1 MQDSTAKRW
10 RTYTHPCVGSANYGC
25 CQIIDSRTGVIHLV
39 ALSSHHLH
47 RAKLNQTKTDPHS
60 ISRALWPTATE
71 KRRGALPQMLTD
83 YLYAIRGE
91 ELSEPCQERQMFSFT
106 IYNDGSHSWPAIT
119 LMTQDNFVRVE
130 A

>member
-47 RAKLNQTKTDPHS
+47 RAKLNQTKIDPHS

-71 KRRGALPQMLTD
+71 KSRQALPQLLTD
-83 YLYAIRGE
+83 YLYDIRGK
-91 ELSEPCQERQMFSFT
+91 ELPEPSQDRQMFSFT
-106 IYNDGSHSWPAIT
+106 IYADGSHSWPAIT
-119 LMTQDNFVRVE
+119 LMTQDNFVGAE